1 MKHIRA
7 RIETLMADDGKSS
20 FPSLGWFLFV
30 VSLLYQFLSGIRALL
45 YEKEILKPQKIPC
58 PVISIGNLVAGGT
71 GKTPMTICLAGL
83 AKKNGYNPVVISR
96 GYRGESEKRGGIVS
110 DGKNILMDARTAGDE
125 PYMMA
130 KALKNVPVMVGH
142 DRFQS
147 CTEALQ
153 KFNPDLII
161 LDDAFQHLQLL
172 RDMDIVLLD
181 YLKPLGNQQLLPRGP
196 LREPVS
202 ALKRGGVFIVTRS
215 GASSPV
221 WPERLTAALNGK
233 PIYFTR
239 HEPYIHNVELGTKS
253 ILEGKINIGE
263 QPDMDTIKGKKVY
276 LFSGIARNSDFR
288 RSASKFGCIQ
298 TGFSEFP
305 DHHFFSPEE
314 LDTIFCNAEKVGAEL
329 LVTTE
334 KDFMRMDNT
343 VSWPLDLMVI
353 GVRISFEKG
362 VTLFESLI
370 NRKLKEISVLK

>member
-20 FPSLGWFLFV
+20 FPSLEWFLFA
-30 VSLLYQFLSGIRALL
+30 VSLLYRFLSGIRAFL

-71 GKTPMTICLAGL
+71 GKTPMTICLVEL
-83 AKKNGYNPVVISR
+83 AKKNGYNPVVVSR

-110 DGKNILMDARTAGDE
+110 DGKNILMDACTAGDE

-130 KALKNVPVMVGH
+130 KALKNVPVMVGQN
-142 DRFQS
+142 RFQS

-161 LDDAFQHLQLL
+161 LDDAFQHLQLS

-181 YLKPLGNQQLLPRGP
+181 YLKPLGNQRFLPRGP

-202 ALKRGGVFIVTRS
+202 ALRRGSIFIVTRTDV
-215 GASSPV
+215 SSTA
-221 WPERLTAALNGK
+221 WPERLNAALNGK
-233 PIYFTR
+233 PIFFTR
-239 HEPYIHNVELGTKS
+239 HESYIHNVELGTKS

-263 QPDMDTIKGKKVY
+263 QMDFDVIKGKKVY

-305 DHHFFSPEE
+305 DHHFYSPEE
-314 LDTIFCNAEKVGAEL
+314 LETIFCNAEKASAEL

-334 KDFMRMDNT
+334 KDFIRINRK
-343 VSWPLDLMVI
+343 VSWPVDLMVI
-353 GVRISFEKG
+353 GVRISFDKG
-362 VTLFESLI
+362 ATLFESLI
-370 NRKLKEISVLK
+370 NRKLRKIQL